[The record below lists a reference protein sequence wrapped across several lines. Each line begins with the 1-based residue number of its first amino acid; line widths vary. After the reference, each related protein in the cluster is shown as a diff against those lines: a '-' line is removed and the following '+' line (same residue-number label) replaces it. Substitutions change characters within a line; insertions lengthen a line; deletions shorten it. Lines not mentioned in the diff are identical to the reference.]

1 VCIRKSPRSSKS
13 PSSRELTRAHAS
25 SHEVIVRGRMTK
37 ASRTSRSHT
46 SSHES
51 PTRVSSRDTRVTRVS
66 SRGFSESTR
75 DTHKNARTTLSYT
88 PTRDT
93 QRFVHD
99 AHRDGGRHRPQC
111 RTHARVT
118 RNGARSGHTK
128 RASPLDPQRV
138 PCATRARSGDIGFAC
153 DA

>member
-1 VCIRKSPRSSKS
+1 MCGSTVF
-13 PSSRELTRAHAS
+13 E
-25 SHEVIVRGRMTK
+25 
-37 ASRTSRSHT
+37 
-46 SSHES
+46 
-51 PTRVSSRDTRVTRVS
+51 
-66 SRGFSESTR
+66 GFLEGATLAF
-75 DTHKNARTTLSYT
+75 KLSYT
-88 PTRDT
+88 PTRHT
-93 QRFVHD
+93 RRFVHD
-99 AHRDGGRHRPQC
+99 AHRDGGRHRPQR